1 MKLFF
6 KNNRGFIA
14 FLLCFGVFRLAIAD
28 WNPVPSGSMRP
39 TILEGDVVLINR
51 LAYDVKLPLSDTA
64 IYQTGNPQRGG
75 HHHLHVAA
83 GWCAFDQTPGGLA
96 R

>member
-1 MKLFF
+1 MKAFF

-28 WNPVPSGSMRP
+28 WNPVPS
-39 TILEGDVVLINR
+39 
-51 LAYDVKLPLSDTA
+51 
-64 IYQTGNPQRGG
+64 
-75 HHHLHVAA
+75 A
-83 GWCAFDQTPGGLA
+83 GWCAFDQAPGGLA